1 MSRRIRILPDEVAN
15 QIAAGE
21 VVERPASVV
30 RELVENALDAGASY
44 VEVRVERGG
53 KRRIRVTD
61 DGAGMSREDAVLA
74 LDRHATS
81 KIATAADLK
90 SVRSFGFRGEAL
102 PSIAAV
108 SRLRLETH
116 DGAGEAGTLLRSTGG
131 RILEVAD
138 FPRQRGTTVDV
149 QGLFFNAPARSAF
162 LKSVSAE
169 TRACSEVLTTL
180 ALANPGV
187 RVVLVSDDRTLLDLP
202 ASRDLGERIARLWGE
217 AAAESLV
224 AVDAPGSGGRG
235 AEGGYRVRG
244 VAQRPDAAQPGVRR
258 GYLFVNGRPFRDPR
272 LQKAVDRGYRTTIP
286 YGARPWYVLY
296 LSVPEGAVD
305 VNVHPAKAEVRFR
318 EEASVEQMVE
328 QAVRGAL
335 GVEESSAL
343 FGAATRPGP
352 LTVGEDVPEW
362 SGSPGSRPGS
372 EKDDS
377 RDGPAAGQMALFVP
391 VGERAGGV
399 EEAAEV
405 QVVRPE
411 RTRLW
416 QLHDTYILAETRDG
430 LLIIDQHSAHER
442 VLFHRLMEAY
452 GEGGQSAQR
461 LLFPLTVRLTPE
473 ELAQVEEVRGMLHR
487 AGFEVEPF
495 GADTVIVHAV
505 PNPHPYFDA
514 ERCFREMVE
523 ELTAGTSDLMR
534 AARNQHE
541 RIAMT
546 FACKGAIKAGQ
557 RLGEGEM
564 QELFDALFATELP
577 HHDVHGRPTIV
588 RLSASELERK
598 FGR

>member
-1 MSRRIRILPDEVAN
+1 M
-15 QIAAGE
+15 
-21 VVERPASVV
+21 
-30 RELVENALDAGASY
+30 
-44 VEVRVERGG
+44 
-53 KRRIRVTD
+53 
-61 DGAGMSREDAVLA
+61 
-74 LDRHATS
+74 
-81 KIATAADLK
+81 
-90 SVRSFGFRGEAL
+90 
-102 PSIAAV
+102 
-108 SRLRLETH
+108 
-116 DGAGEAGTLLRSTGG
+116 RSTGG

-138 FPRQRGTTVDV
+138 FPRQRGTTVEV

-180 ALANPGV
+180 ELANHGV
-187 RVVLVSDDRTLLDLP
+187 SMVLLSDDRTLMDLP

-217 AAAESLV
+217 EAADSLV
-224 AVDAPGSGGRG
+224 AVDARSSGEAAG
-235 AEGGYRVRG
+235 GGYSVRG

-258 GYLFVNGRPFRDPR
+258 GYLFVNGRPFRDTR

-296 LSVPEGAVD
+296 LAVPEGAVD

-318 EEASVEQMVE
+318 DEGEVEEMVE
-328 QAVRGAL
+328 GAVRGAL

-352 LTVGEDVPEW
+352 LTVGEAPQGWFGSTGSGPE
-362 SGSPGSRPGS
+362 PGEGGPGS
-372 EKDDS
+372 E
-377 RDGPAAGQMALFVP
+377 GEGTGQMALFVP
-391 VGERAGGV
+391 VGERPG
-399 EEAAEV
+399 EAAEDAEG